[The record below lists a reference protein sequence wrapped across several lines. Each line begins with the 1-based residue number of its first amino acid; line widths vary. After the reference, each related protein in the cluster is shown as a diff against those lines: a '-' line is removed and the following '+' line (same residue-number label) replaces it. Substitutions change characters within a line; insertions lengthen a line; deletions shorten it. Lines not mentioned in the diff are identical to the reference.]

1 MGCLRIGDSS
11 DFKALIPNL
20 SSDRAMHLIV
30 NRLTDPAA
38 IQEIAA
44 EWEQLDALS
53 VPRTPFSSPTWN
65 ALWWKHYRRQD
76 SVAVDEFF
84 VHAIRAPDGRLIAV
98 APLFIREYRLLRFV
112 RFRFAQFFGA
122 DSSITELRG
131 LVCAPD
137 DQPACVAAL
146 AAFFRDQYRFWD
158 LLRWDGL
165 RASPN
170 GERVHGLSEACDAG
184 GQLPNYFI
192 PLPSTW
198 EEMLSRLNGKFKR
211 NIRKRY
217 ELLAKDGFTF
227 KFRVNENADSIGKSL
242 HRFFDLHGLRAKS
255 DEMDV
260 KHPDRFTNDVNRAFI
275 ADYVNSLAGRGAC
288 RIFELEIDSRP
299 IASIL
304 GFVMDDNLWLYSSG
318 FDPSWRKYGI
328 MTMLTAEILKWG
340 IGSRMAVVN
349 LSCGKDMGKIR
360 WNPTEVNFFHVLQ
373 PAPRSKGRLLLRAYE
388 SVDGL
393 RRVAAWRRG
402 YRPGKGRE
410 VTA

>member
-1 MGCLRIGDSS
+1 MTG
-11 DFKALIPNL
+11 
-20 SSDRAMHLIV
+20 
-30 NRLTDPAA
+30 PAA

-53 VPRTPFSSPTWN
+53 VPRTPFSSPAWN
-65 ALWWKHYRRQD
+65 TLWWKHYRRQD

-84 VHAIRAPDGRLIAV
+84 MHTIRAPDGRLVAV
-98 APLFIREYRLLRFV
+98 APLFIREYRPFGFV

-137 DQPACVAAL
+137 DQPAAVAAL
-146 AAFFRDQYRFWD
+146 AAFFQDQYRSWD

-165 RASPN
+165 RTSAN
-170 GERVHGLSEACDAG
+170 GKRIHGLDAARDAG
-184 GQLPNYFI
+184 GLLPNYFI
-192 PLPSTW
+192 PLPSNW
-198 EEMLSRLNGKFKR
+198 DEMLSRLNGKFKR

-227 KFRVNENADSIGKSL
+227 KFRVNESADCVAKSL
-242 HRFFDLHGLRAKS
+242 STFFDLHSLRAKS
-255 DEMDV
+255 EEMDV
-260 KHPDRFTNDVNRAFI
+260 KHPDRFTNDVNRGFLAE
-275 ADYVNSLAGRGAC
+275 YVNLLAGRGAC
-288 RIFELEIDSRP
+288 RIFELEIDGRP

-304 GFVMDDNLWLYSSG
+304 GFIMDDNLWLYSSG
-318 FDPSWRKYGI
+318 FDPNWRKYGI

-340 IGSRMAVVN
+340 IGSRLAVVN

-360 WNPTEVNFFHVLQ
+360 WNPTEVNFFHLLQ
-373 PAPRSKGRLLLRAYE
+373 PAPRRKGRLMLRAYE
-388 SVDGL
+388 GVDGL
-393 RRVAAWRRG
+393 RRVAAWGRG